1 MRNGD
6 DLDLA
11 ETPSDIDIIL
21 GGHDH
26 VVMNRCIES
35 IPIIKSGSNFHQIGI
50 VEVYEKMPEY

>member
-11 ETPSDIDIIL
+11 EVPSDFDIIL

-26 VVMNRCIES
+26 VVMNRCI
-35 IPIIKSGSNFHQIGI
+35 
-50 VEVYEKMPEY
+50 